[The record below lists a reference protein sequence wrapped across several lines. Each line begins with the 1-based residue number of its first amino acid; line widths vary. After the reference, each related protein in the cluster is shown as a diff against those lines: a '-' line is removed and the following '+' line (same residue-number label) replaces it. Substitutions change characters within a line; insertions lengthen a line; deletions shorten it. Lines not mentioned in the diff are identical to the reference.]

1 MANIVANLVSL
12 PGLYHRWTSDK
23 LVLSQ
28 FDPTMDPQALDGR
41 EDAEPM
47 DAAEALRNQLLAN
60 HMTLGSGA
68 LVAGA
73 SKPRAARQKGPPAG
87 QGGAAATSPLV
98 VNEGAGPTGG
108 LGGGPAETPV
118 ETPAETPEAA
128 PAVPGAGTGA
138 ARRGSFGRPSHEE
151 MFGERLVGIS
161 AENVDVLSSIL
172 KQPDVISCK
181 RHHDCVLFFLFFVS
195 PAFYPQ
201 RYGLTVTR
209 KPFDPVLKP
218 GDEFC
223 LWVLYLLGRINT
235 ADIKVARDIFRKQ
248 NPPNAFFLFVHH
260 FDGYRFCF
268 DSATHQ
274 CGVLHSADRSYL

>member
-1 MANIVANLVSL
+1 
-12 PGLYHRWTSDK
+12 
-23 LVLSQ
+23 
-28 FDPTMDPQALDGR
+28 
-41 EDAEPM
+41 
-47 DAAEALRNQLLAN
+47 
-60 HMTLGSGA
+60 
-68 LVAGA
+68 VAGA
-73 SKPRAARQKGPPAG
+73 SKPRAAKQKGPPAG

-172 KQPDVISCK
+172 KQPDVISC
-181 RHHDCVLFFLFFVS
+181 
-195 PAFYPQ
+195 
-201 RYGLTVTR
+201 
-209 KPFDPVLKP
+209 
-218 GDEFC
+218 DEFC

-235 ADIKVARDIFRKQ
+235 ADIKVARDIFRAISSQ
-248 NPPNAFFLFVHH
+248 DN
-260 FDGYRFCF
+260 
-268 DSATHQ
+268 
-274 CGVLHSADRSYL
+274 SADPNSVCIERIFIDRD